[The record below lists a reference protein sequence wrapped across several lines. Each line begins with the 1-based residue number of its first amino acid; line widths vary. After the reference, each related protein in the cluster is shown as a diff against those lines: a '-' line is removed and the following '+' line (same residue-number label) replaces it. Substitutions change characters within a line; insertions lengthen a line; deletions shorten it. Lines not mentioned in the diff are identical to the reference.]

1 MERPEFGLVGS
12 LSRLVDEER
21 ACGGVEQGL
30 LRTSRGKSQTFSTV
44 ARCASPRLG
53 ARASE
58 CVSRGTTQFGNW
70 HIAISRHTQRRGP
83 KMGSGGLGRPVSGF
97 RLRPRESR
105 KAGARP
111 GRRAPPVSRL
121 FPLSRVAYRKAEEW
135 GPSTSRRRPS
145 PPRPHARAPPPGG
158 LRGASEVAHEP
169 QGHGR
174 RREPR
179 IHPLLLQLQLE
190 PGRQWEQ
197 GQAPGPQQWR
207 PCAVAGK
214 APAVRQEGGRRE
226 RDVPGVQPE
235 HDRPHGVRAD
245 QVDLRPAQGW
255 LGPAMAP
262 QPLPRARA
270 RASG

>member
-1 MERPEFGLVGS
+1 MRVAWHHAIRQLAHRNITPHTKEG
-12 LSRLVDEER
+12 
-21 ACGGVEQGL
+21 AKNGV
-30 LRTSRGKSQTFSTV
+30 RWTW
-44 ARCASPRLG
+44 APR
-53 ARASE
+53 
-58 CVSRGTTQFGNW
+58 
-70 HIAISRHTQRRGP
+70 
-83 KMGSGGLGRPVSGF
+83 F
-97 RLRPRESR
+97 RLSPPPSR
-105 KAGARP
+105 KPKSWSATGA
-111 GRRAPPVSRL
+111 
-121 FPLSRVAYRKAEEW
+121 
-135 GPSTSRRRPS
+135 
-145 PPRPHARAPPPGG
+145 ARAPRLAPLPLRPPSRASS
-158 LRGASEVAHEP
+158 LVACCVSQSRGVGAEHFTTAAVPPTPARTRTATRRPPRRVRGRSRTPRTWPTARAAHP
-169 QGHGR
+169 
-174 RREPR
+174 P
-179 IHPLLLQLQLE
+179 PLLLQLQLE